1 MRVITQFKPNM
12 SFKDYYKSMKPGD
25 VFMFKNNP
33 LIYMVTDE
41 PALFVNEWG
50 TALKLDYYYFTKS
63 ELRVIVRREDAP
75 LSTVYSTLDYMF

>member
-12 SFKDYYKSMKPGD
+12 SFKDYYKTMNPGD
-25 VFMFKNNP
+25 VFMLKNNP
-33 LIYMVTDE
+33 LTYMVTDE

-50 TALKLDYYYFTKS
+50 TALRLDYYSMKS